1 MPLIRKLNDTK
12 LRSVSYGSNKP
23 YITTDVV
30 TGKIDTGRVPLVDTV
45 LNIIP
50 KQINILGTKVDI
62 KNSKPMSGVVD
73 ASRIGNFLLDL
84 STGPSFTVKQMALQ
98 KMNTIPNG
106 GNVTARNP
114 FSDSTSLFGKI
125 ARATVNVFNKLSPD
139 SGQLYSPTNTLAQ
152 VALQGVGL
160 HTDRAGLFPLTGATR
175 YEDLET
181 NNLLNLKNKFH
192 KNVVGTALS
201 EGKLTNMAS
210 GILSNFPILKRIIP
224 LSIVGNETLFSYQG
238 GPESLGGL
246 GVTNITRAQIKPG
259 IYTLEGAIQQTHS
272 AFKNTWDLYSESDAI
287 KNSAGGKLADGEKDT
302 YVFNGTKY
310 TDKFVAKVRNPR
322 VPFNLFNSST
332 NYTRAT
338 DVPVYNSNV
347 SELKYT
353 NYLGDTVTIKA
364 NDNKI
369 ANASREIRIGSGRK
383 DAINL
388 TPLFTGSTSA
398 NNSLVK
404 IDGKHYNIRDLIKFR
419 IESIDNATEAST
431 FMVFRSYLTSF
442 DDNISADW
450 SNFKY
455 IGRGENL
462 YTYSGFGRTVS
473 IGFKVAALSE
483 MEMQPMY
490 QKLNYLASSMMPD
503 YTGGFM
509 KGNFFKMTVGNY
521 FYRQIGIITNLSF
534 KISNDTPWEIAID
547 EPEGGTA
554 AERKLYELPHI
565 IDVSLTFIPI
575 GLQNNGD
582 NQIPEKG
589 VTSPVMLQG
598 DNNPWVKGA
607 KIGSGEG
614 VTFASYGAS
623 YEGSDIERVLP
634 KTIPTAPLKKPEYD
648 VSALRLLDPARMKPL
663 NLQPITPTPS
673 P

>member
-12 LRSVSYGSNKP
+12 LRSISYGDNKP
-23 YITTDVV
+23 YITTDIV
-30 TGKIDTGRVPLVDTV
+30 TGNIDTGRVPLVDTI

-50 KQINILGTKVDI
+50 KQINILGNKIDI
-62 KNSKPMSGVVD
+62 KNSRPASGIVD

-84 STGPSFTVKQMALQ
+84 RTGPAFTVKQISLQ
-98 KMNTIPNG
+98 KMNSIPNG
-106 GNVTARNP
+106 GNSTLVSNP
-114 FSDSTSLFGKI
+114 FAGSTSFFGKI
-125 ARATVNVFNKLSPD
+125 GKAIVNVANKLAPYP
-139 SGQLYSPTNTLAQ
+139 GQLYSPTNTLTQ

-160 HTDRAGLFPLTGATR
+160 HTDRAGLFPLIGTTK
-175 YEDLET
+175 YENFFNNSGSTFTDT
-181 NNLLNLKNKFH
+181 NSSVLKLYERTPKAANKILNKFQNLL
-192 KNVVGTALS
+192 S
-201 EGKLTNMAS
+201 S
-210 GILSNFPILKRIIP
+210 FPILKRAIP
-224 LSIVGNETLFSYQG
+224 LPGIGNSVLYSYQG

-246 GVTNITRAQIKPG
+246 GITNITRGEIRPG
-259 IYTLEGAIQQTHS
+259 IYTINDSVNSTFASYNNSWSL
-272 AFKNTWDLYSESDAI
+272 NTESEAR
-287 KNSAGGKLADGEKDT
+287 KNSIGGQLADGEKDQI
-302 YVFNGTKY
+302 VFNGRKY
-310 TDKFVAKVRNPR
+310 GDKFVAGIRNPK
-322 VPFNLFNSST
+322 VPFNLFNASST
-332 NYTRAT
+332 SFRAT
-338 DVPVYNSNV
+338 DVPVYNSNI

-404 IDGKHYNIRDLIKFR
+404 IGGKHYNIRDLIKFR
-419 IESIDNATEAST
+419 IESIDNKTEAST

-442 DDNISADW
+442 NDSITADW
-450 SNFKY
+450 NNFKY
-455 IGRGENL
+455 VGRGENL
-462 YTYSGFGRTVS
+462 YTYSGFGRSVS

-503 YTGGFM
+503 YTDGYM
-509 KGNFFKMTVGNY
+509 KGNFFKMTIGNY

-565 IDVSLTFIPI
+565 IDVDLTFIPI

-582 NQIPEKG
+582 NMIPEKG
-589 VTSPVMLQG
+589 VNSPVMLQG
-598 DNNPWVKGA
+598 DTNPWVKGA
-607 KIGSGEG
+607 TIEGGNGVRFADYGSNY
-614 VTFASYGAS
+614 V
-623 YEGSDIERVLP
+623 GSDVERVLP
-634 KTIPTAPLKKPEYD
+634 TTIPTAPLSKRQED
-648 VSALRLLDPARMKPL
+648 ISALKALDPTRL
-663 NLQPITPTPS
+663 TPTILV
-673 P
+673 